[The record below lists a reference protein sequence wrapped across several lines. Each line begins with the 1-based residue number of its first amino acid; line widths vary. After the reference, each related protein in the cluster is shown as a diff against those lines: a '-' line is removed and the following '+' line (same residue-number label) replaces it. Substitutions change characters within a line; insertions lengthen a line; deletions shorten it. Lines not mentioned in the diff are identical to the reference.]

1 MSGGSGNSGFPKGSF
16 TRFVSAGGPP
26 PVIRL
31 KHVRINR
38 GLSQDALSRIARVR
52 RLYINQIER
61 GLRNPT
67 AAELT
72 ALGSVL
78 GIAPDALL
86 DELGDQIPVSVP
98 VAVEAHR

>member
-1 MSGGSGNSGFPKGSF
+1 M
-16 TRFVSAGGPP
+16 
-26 PVIRL
+26 IRL
-31 KHVRINR
+31 KYVRVNR
-38 GLSQDALSRIARVR
+38 RLSQSALSRIARVR

-67 AAELT
+67 PAELT

-86 DELGDQIPVSVP
+86 DELGDQIPASMP
-98 VAVEAHR
+98 VAVEAHRDATGRVA